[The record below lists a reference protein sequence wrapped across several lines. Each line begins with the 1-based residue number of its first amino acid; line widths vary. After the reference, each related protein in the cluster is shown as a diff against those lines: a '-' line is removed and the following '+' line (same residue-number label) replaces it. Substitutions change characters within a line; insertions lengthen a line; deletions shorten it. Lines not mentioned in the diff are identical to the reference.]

1 MVALRRKTNYIE
13 GMKSFGI
20 VEPSVL
26 SLKEII
32 RRLKNKND
40 FAS

>member
-1 MVALRRKTNYIE
+1 MAALKRKTNYIE
-13 GMKSFGI
+13 GMKSCSI

-26 SLKEII
+26 NLKEII
-32 RRLKNKND
+32 LKNKHD